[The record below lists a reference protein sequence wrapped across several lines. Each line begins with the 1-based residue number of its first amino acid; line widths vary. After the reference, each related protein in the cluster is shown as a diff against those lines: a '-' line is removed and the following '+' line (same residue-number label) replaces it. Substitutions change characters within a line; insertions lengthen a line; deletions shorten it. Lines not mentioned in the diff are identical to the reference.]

1 MIATVAAWQCKSKG
15 IDRMQGLFAYL
26 KILIKFIVLSVIF
39 FNCLVYGQNSIDN
52 NGNNKSDQSVSPS
65 NSTNFEGRML
75 AGLNGDSM
83 FSFSMTQGLENFA
96 YQLNSNV
103 SNNNDFEKYNNSSYT
118 TNETGFTGELSLT
131 DYWKVIPEFLI
142 ANSTY
147 GMFDNTS
154 YSRENKDKLKVRLKN
169 EFKPMPARW
178 DLDIIYS
185 RDNHSLTR
193 VNSLVD
199 EDSFYSFKGIIGVE
213 YIWSASNKIGIKSDN
228 GLNRYSDEY
237 KDGSYSLNE
246 IYAGFKVTE
255 YTMVTVSPMFCWDA
269 YDTKIFYFKGNI
281 SSINLKYISLELLH
295 EYKLVPYDPEDVFYT
310 QKYMSPVY
318 DLPPS
323 TVNHTEIKCELVT
336 NSNSG
341 SDSIFRVDSASL
353 RFTGIFEDNNNFY
366 NYDPTPENVLSAEA
380 IPASSLNGRMEF
392 VTGLIVL
399 SQLINIGFI
408 YDYYRYYPRKE
419 YNDINITYRP
429 ENIFTFN
436 LSYEG
441 SLIEVNWTNSFR
453 GKVYAS
459 SENDKQLASSL
470 FATLNV
476 HVRLYETFYLH
487 SRIDNLYNA
496 EYNLRDGYPEPGLQF
511 FLGLRIII

>member
-1 MIATVAAWQCKSKG
+1 
-15 IDRMQGLFAYL
+15 MQGLFAYL
-26 KILIKFIVLSVIF
+26 KILIRFIVLFIIF
-39 FNCLVYGQNSIDN
+39 FNCLVYGQNGIDN
-52 NGNNKSDQSVSPS
+52 NDKSDQSPVYYS

-83 FSFSMTQGLENFA
+83 FSFSMTQGLQNFA

-103 SNNNDFEKYNNSSYT
+103 SNINDFEKYNNSSFT

-147 GMFDNTS
+147 GMYNNLD

-169 EFKPMPARW
+169 EYKPVPARW

-185 RDNHSLTR
+185 RYDHGLTE
-193 VNSLVD
+193 VGTSLVD

-228 GLNRYSDEY
+228 GLNRYSSEY
-237 KDGSYSLNE
+237 KDDSYSLNE
-246 IYAGFKVTE
+246 IYVSFKVTE
-255 YTMVTVSPMFCWDA
+255 FAMVTVSPMFCWDVD
-269 YDTKIFYFKGNI
+269 DTNIFYFKGNI

-295 EYKLVPYDPEDVFYT
+295 EYKLVPYDPEDVFYI

-323 TVNHTEIKCELVT
+323 TVNHSEFKCELT
-336 NSNSG
+336 ANSNSY
-341 SDSIFRVDSASL
+341 SDSAFKVDSASL

-366 NYDPTPENVLSAEA
+366 NYDPTPKEVLSAEA
-380 IPASSLNGRMEF
+380 IPVSYLNGRMEF
-392 VTGLIVL
+392 ATGLMLL
-399 SQLINIGFI
+399 SQLINVGFK

-429 ENIFTFN
+429 ENIFTLN
-436 LSYEG
+436 LLYEG
-441 SLIEVNWTNSFR
+441 SWLEINWANSFR

-459 SENDKQLASSL
+459 RTDNEQLGSSL
-470 FATLNV
+470 IAVLDV
-476 HVRLYETFYLH
+476 HVKLYETFYLH
-487 SRIDNLYNA
+487 SRINNLYNA
-496 EYNLRDGYPEPGLQF
+496 EYSLRDGYPEPGIQF